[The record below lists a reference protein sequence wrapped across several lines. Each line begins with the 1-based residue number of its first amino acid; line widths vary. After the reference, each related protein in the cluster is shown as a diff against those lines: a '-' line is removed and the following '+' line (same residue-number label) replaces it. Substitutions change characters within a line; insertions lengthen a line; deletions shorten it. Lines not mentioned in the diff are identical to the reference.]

1 MKTLIYA
8 LACGSHGTNQ
18 LANALT
24 SIGLEGGHELFGM
37 GQNGDCVVGDNR
49 AADAW
54 HKFAPHRNALT
65 REHEM
70 IVHECV
76 KALTDGLL
84 VNLDVLE
91 DGFFVDIG
99 MHIADMWPII
109 EDVLRINASN
119 PNSVRTRCIHIVRD
133 GRSWVSNRLNSSTFG
148 WYGSIQNSTTM
159 YPYLDPDVREGK
171 SYQEQNCLCWRDMHE
186 YFLKAGKRLFKLEDF
201 NKPLWARSILDEL
214 YPEAGNRQYD
224 AFVKALYLEGGY
236 RSVRHPDFDEEMFW
250 RICGDTM
257 RKVGYK

>member
-8 LACGSHGTNQ
+8 LACGGHGTNQ

-37 GQNGDCVVGDNR
+37 GQDGDCIEAGDNR
-49 AADAW
+49 AADVW
-54 HKFAPHRNALT
+54 HKFAQCTKDLDTCADDLWY
-65 REHEM
+65 
-70 IVHECV
+70 ECDTV
-76 KALTDGLL
+76 IEDGLISKFL
-84 VNLDVLE
+84 AGG

-99 MHIADMWPII
+99 MHLADMWPIVEEHSI
-109 EDVLRINASN
+109 FD
-119 PNSVRTRCIHIVRD
+119 TRCIHIVRD
-133 GRSWVSNRLNSSTFG
+133 GRSWVSNRLLSSSFG
-148 WYGSIQNSTTM
+148 WYGLVQNDTTL
-159 YPYLDPDVREGK
+159 YPYLDPAERKGK

-186 YFLKAGKRLFKLEDF
+186 YFLKAGKRIIKLEDF
-201 NKPLWARSILDEL
+201 NKTFWARCILDEL

-236 RSVRHPDFDEEMFW
+236 KSIRHPDFDEEMFL

-257 RKVGYK
+257 KKVGYL